1 MQLIVL
7 DDDPLTREMVVASA
21 RAHGIDAIPAATI
34 SEADALLDEAAGE
47 IAILSDVD
55 LRCEQTGIE
64 ASLKWAK
71 TLDGSRILLMQAHHA
86 FRFGVCEAPR
96 VQQELVGPSVNLV
109 EWRNGGAKRK
119 CCGTRGSVVGH
130 SLDRNF
136 RTKFGG

>member
-55 LRCEQTGIE
+55 LRCAQTGIE
-64 ASLKWAK
+64 ASLEWAK
-71 TLDGSRILLMQAHHA
+71 ALDGSRILLMSGHLPEMIED
-86 FRFGVCEAPR
+86 FESRPD
-96 VQQELVGPSVNLV
+96 
-109 EWRNGGAKRK
+109 
-119 CCGTRGSVVGH
+119 GSVFLQKPFGIDRLVRA
-130 SLDRNF
+130 LDLPSAR
-136 RTKFGG
+136 